1 MQQQPRSKDQKHLLI
16 AVYTVIG
23 VIFLWQMLGRD
34 CKPNDDWRKSGAS
47 IPKSGDGQI
56 TMNTGFGQ
64 ELNKLAKQDDVELF
78 LEIGTWF
85 GGGSSLC
92 IAKGLK
98 ETNKDGN
105 KWLYTLEIFEDC
117 WQYARQRLADY
128 PVRAILG
135 GSVPTKDYLT
145 PEQIPEEEKTEH
157 YKLYYERDLKL
168 SKFYEPMLKPLC
180 ENHKFDAVFIDGNE
194 YTGWAEFKTV
204 RDYCKPKYLALH
216 DCGTLKTIKVQKWL
230 AKHSKEWELTKE
242 GEDGGAK
249 WAMYRHLPSFDE

>member
-194 YTGWAEFKTV
+194 YVYNRRYE
-204 RDYCKPKYLALH
+204 
-216 DCGTLKTIKVQKWL
+216 
-230 AKHSKEWELTKE
+230 
-242 GEDGGAK
+242 
-249 WAMYRHLPSFDE
+249 